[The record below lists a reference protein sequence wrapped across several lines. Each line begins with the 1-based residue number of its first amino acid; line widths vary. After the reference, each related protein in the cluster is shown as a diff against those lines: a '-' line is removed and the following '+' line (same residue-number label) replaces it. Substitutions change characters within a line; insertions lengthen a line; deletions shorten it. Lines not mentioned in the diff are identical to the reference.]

1 MPVSDS
7 TPRSHVRL
15 AIADDHP
22 GVLAALTQMFGRLA
36 DVTVVGLALD
46 GEHAVRLCRL
56 ARPDVV
62 LMDLSMPGMDGVEAT
77 RRLAREQPGVRVVV
91 ITSASDGRV
100 EQALAAG
107 AVGVVMKYE
116 PNEAIVAAVRDAVDR
131 TEREPAHRQPAGHLA
146 DVARGD
152 PRGGA
157 PES

>member
-1 MPVSDS
+1 MPASAS

-22 GVLAALTQMFGRLA
+22 GVLAALTQMFGRLP

-62 LMDLSMPGMDGVEAT
+62 LMDLSMPGIDGVEAI
-77 RRLAREQPGVRVVV
+77 RRIVGAQPGVRIVV

-100 EQALAAG
+100 GQALAAG
-107 AVGVVMKYE
+107 AVRVVMKYE
-116 PNEAIVAAVRDAVDR
+116 PNEAIVAAVRAAVASPGRKSAWRLVDS
-131 TEREPAHRQPAGHLA
+131 G
-146 DVARGD
+146 
-152 PRGGA
+152 
-157 PES
+157 